1 MGPVTVSRT
10 SARRLRSLVLLL
22 VLAAIVCA
30 VAIAVAAETLRIESV
45 WSAEAPT
52 VDGKLTEWSAPLV
65 TLGSTPLSLGV
76 RNDGQFVYVALA
88 SSDQTTRMML
98 GAAGFTVW
106 MDPSGKNK
114 KSFGITVPPTIA
126 GGRGMRGRGPGGG
139 PPPDQSGAPA
149 QPGQEGQKDPPQGGP
164 GGPGGPAIGAITSIE
179 VLGASKDDKRR
190 FELAYARTIGLD
202 VAARVAEGVLVY
214 ELRVPLSVTEAQP
227 YGVKSSPGATIG
239 LGIET
244 AELAQARQAVART
257 AARAVAGWVA
267 GPPGGGGGGGGG
279 HGWRHGRRR
288 DDGRRWR
295 SARRDG
301 RRAARRRPRRHARD
315 EAHQGVDGRSA
326 REAACVAAQT
336 TKKAGP
342 LPVYWRIATRS
353 QEVDRCARAASL
365 SPFSSCSRQSRPPRP
380 LNLRQPAGPTPARF
394 PPSKRRPPA

>member
-1 MGPVTVSRT
+1 MK
-10 SARRLRSLVLLL
+10 LLL
-22 VLAAIVCA
+22 VLVVVVCA
-30 VAIAVAAETLRIESV
+30 VALAVAVAAESLRIESV

-114 KSFGITVPPTIA
+114 KSFGLTVPPTIA

-139 PPPDQSGAPA
+139 PPPDQSGAPD

-164 GGPGGPAIGAITSIE
+164 GGPGGPAVGAITSIE

-202 VAARVAEGVLVY
+202 VAARMAEGVLVY
-214 ELRVPLSVTEAQP
+214 ELRVPLAVTEAQP

-244 AELAQARQAVART
+244 AELARADRRVVRRRRA
-257 AARAVAGWVA
+257 AVAGCGG
-267 GPPGGGGGGGGG
+267 GPPGGGGGGRDGLPPPGMGGG
-279 HGWRHGRRR
+279 GMTGGGGGQPGGMGGGPPGGGRE
-288 DDGRRWR
+288 GM
-295 SARRDG
+295 
-301 RRAARRRPRRHARD
+301 
-315 EAHQGVDGRSA
+315 
-326 REAACVAAQT
+326 REMKPIKVWTVVQLA
-336 TKKAGP
+336 K
-342 LPVYWRIATRS
+342 
-353 QEVDRCARAASL
+353 
-365 SPFSSCSRQSRPPRP
+365 
-380 LNLRQPAGPTPARF
+380 
-394 PPSKRRPPA
+394 PPA

>member
-1 MGPVTVSRT
+1 LGPVTVSG
-10 SARRLRSLVLLL
+10 AAPRRLRSLVLLL
-22 VLAAIVCA
+22 VLAAVVCA

-88 SSDQTTRMML
+88 SSDPATRMML

-164 GGPGGPAIGAITSIE
+164 GGPGGPAVGAITSIE
-179 VLGASKDDKRR
+179 VAGSSKDDKRR

-202 VAARVAEGVLVY
+202 VAAREAEGVLVY
-214 ELRVPLSVTEAQP
+214 ELRVPLAVTEAQP

-244 AELAQARQAVART
+244 SQPPEPRGGRFGG
-257 AARAVAGWVA
+257 AGA
-267 GPPGGGGGGGGG
+267 KTGTGGDPTGGGGGGRGGLPPPGMGGG
-279 HGWRHGRRR
+279 GAGGMGGGGGQRGGMGGPPEGGR
-288 DDGRRWR
+288 G
-295 SARRDG
+295 
-301 RRAARRRPRRHARD
+301 
-315 EAHQGVDGRSA
+315 EL
-326 REAACVAAQT
+326 REMKPIKTWMIVQLA
-336 TKKAGP
+336 KGP
-342 LPVYWRIATRS
+342 A
-353 QEVDRCARAASL
+353 
-365 SPFSSCSRQSRPPRP
+365 
-380 LNLRQPAGPTPARF
+380 
-394 PPSKRRPPA
+394 